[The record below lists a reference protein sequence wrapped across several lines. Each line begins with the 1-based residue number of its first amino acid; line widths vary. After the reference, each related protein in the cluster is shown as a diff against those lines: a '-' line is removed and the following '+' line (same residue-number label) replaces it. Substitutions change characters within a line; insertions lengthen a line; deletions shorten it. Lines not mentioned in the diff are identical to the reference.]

1 MGTKKVDVFIRRVKT
16 LKSGEVNVSHELA
29 LEHDLQV
36 GSKLT
41 IVLDDG
47 EISHDYIQR
56 AVTVVAIKTLSSGTQ
71 VESCNVGF
79 QKQGDN
85 TLYTV
90 EL

>member
-1 MGTKKVDVFIRRVKT
+1 MGTKKVDVYIRREKT
-16 LKSGEVNVSHELA
+16 LKSGEINVSHELA

-36 GSKLT
+36 GSQIA

-47 EISHDYIQR
+47 EASHDYIQR
-56 AVTVVAIKTLSSGTQ
+56 AVTIVAIKTLSNGVQ
-71 VESCNVGF
+71 VESGNVGF

-85 TLYTV
+85 ALYTV